1 MNCEIICVGTE
12 LLLGDIVNTN
22 AQYLAQKLSL
32 AGVDVYHQIVVGDNL
47 ERLVDAINTASK
59 RADIIITTGG
69 LGPTDDD
76 ITRYGIAK
84 ALGVEV
90 VLDEPSLKKIKEI
103 FMRSG
108 RPMPSINERQ
118 AYIPAGSRA
127 IENNNGT
134 APGIIGEYGNKI
146 YIALPGPP
154 REMKPMFE
162 EHILPYLMEKSN
174 YTIKSR
180 TLKVIGIGESAIQE
194 TLGEIILNQKNPTI
208 ALYAKD
214 GEVHIRITSKEKNLI
229 EADKKIKEIENK
241 IVNILKNNV
250 YGYDNDSLESVVNDL
265 LQKRKLTVSFA
276 ESCTGGMISSRFT
289 DIPNAS
295 VSFLNGI
302 VCYSNEAKINI
313 LGVKRETIEK
323 YGAVSM
329 ETAEEMARCIRKI
342 SKTDIGLSVTGIA
355 GPTGGTE
362 KKPVGLCYI
371 GIDTGNEV
379 KVFSNI
385 FNGNRNKIRQLAAT
399 KALDILRRTI
409 IENL

>member
-194 TLGEIILNQKNPTI
+194 TLGEIMLNQKNPTI

-385 FNGNRNKIRQLAAT
+385 FNGNRNKIRQLAVT

>member
-194 TLGEIILNQKNPTI
+194 TLGEIMLNQKNPTI

-250 YGYDNDSLESVVNDL
+250 YGYDNDSLESAVNDL

>member
-194 TLGEIILNQKNPTI
+194 TLGEIMLNQKNPTI

-250 YGYDNDSLESVVNDL
+250 YGYDNDSLESAVNDL

-355 GPTGGTE
+355 GPTGGTK

>member
-174 YTIKSR
+174 YNIKSR

-194 TLGEIILNQKNPTI
+194 TLGEIMLNQKNPTI

>member
-194 TLGEIILNQKNPTI
+194 TLGEIMLNQKNPTI

-329 ETAEEMARCIRKI
+329 ETAEEMARCIKKI

>member
-22 AQYLAQKLSL
+22 AQYLSQKLSY
-32 AGVDVYHQIVVGDNL
+32 AGIDVYHQIVVGDNL
-47 ERLVDAINTASK
+47 ERLVEAISIASK

-84 ALGVEV
+84 ALGVGV
-90 VLDEPSLKKIKEI
+90 VLDEHSLEKIKER
-103 FMRSG
+103 FVRSG
-108 RPMPSINERQ
+108 RPMPFINERQ
-118 AYIPAGSRA
+118 AYIPAGSKA

-134 APGIIGEYGNKI
+134 APGIIGEYDSKI

-162 EHILPYLMEKSN
+162 EQILPYLIQKSN

-180 TLKVIGIGESAIQE
+180 TLKVIGVGESALQE
-194 TLGEIILNQKNPTI
+194 KLGDIMLKQKNPTI
-208 ALYAKD
+208 ALYAKE
-214 GEVHIRITSKEKNLI
+214 GEVHIRITSKEKNSN
-229 EADKKIKEIENK
+229 EADKKIKEIEHK
-241 IVNILKNNV
+241 IICILENNV
-250 YGYDNDSLESVVNDL
+250 YGYDDDSLESVVNDL

-289 DIPNAS
+289 NVPNAS
-295 VSFLNGI
+295 ASFLNGI

-329 ETAEEMARCIRKI
+329 ETAGEMAMCIRKL
-342 SKTDIGLSVTGIA
+342 SKTDIGISVTGIA
-355 GPTGGTE
+355 GPTGGT
-362 KKPVGLCYI
+362 KIKPIGLCYI

-385 FNGNRNKIRQLAAT
+385 FNGDRNKIRRWAT
-399 KALDILRRTI
+399 TRALDILRRTI
-409 IENL
+409 VENL

>member
-174 YTIKSR
+174 YNIKSR

-194 TLGEIILNQKNPTI
+194 TLGEIMLNQKNPTI

-250 YGYDNDSLESVVNDL
+250 YGYDNDSLESAVNDL